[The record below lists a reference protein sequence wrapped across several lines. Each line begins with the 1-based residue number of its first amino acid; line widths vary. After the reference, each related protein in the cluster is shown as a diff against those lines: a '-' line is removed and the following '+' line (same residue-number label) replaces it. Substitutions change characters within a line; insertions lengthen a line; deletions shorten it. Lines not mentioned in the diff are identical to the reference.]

1 MPSSEFHNH
10 GRYLE
15 TRRVTLVG
23 AVVNIGLA
31 AVQLLGGFFSHSQ
44 ALIADGLHTLSDLTS
59 DFIVLLASREAHR
72 KADAEHPYGHGRIE
86 TLATSILGVL
96 LVAVAAG
103 IFFDNA
109 ERLITGDR
117 LPQPGPW
124 ALAFALLA
132 VVSKEGLFHYTMRV
146 ANKVGSSLLKANAWH
161 HRSDAISSLFVI
173 VGIALSLAGLNYFD
187 SIAALIV
194 ALMIGRM
201 GWGLLWQSSQELIDA
216 ALDEETVARIRE
228 AIMEVDGV
236 VSLHRLRTRR
246 SGSDAFADVHIQVPS
261 HVSVSEGH
269 QIAEAVRSAVTGSI
283 EEISD
288 VTVHTDPED
297 DDLAAPCKHL
307 PLRAELLTDL
317 QRRWKKVPLAEK
329 VDHVRLHY
337 LDGQVEVEVYF
348 PADINSSDLDHKD
361 ELKEA
366 IVSGGDIRSVKF
378 YTSQ

>member
-1 MPSSEFHNH
+1 MPHSEFQNH

-23 AVVNIGLA
+23 AMVNIGLA
-31 AVQLLGGFFSHSQ
+31 AVQLVGGFLSHSQ
-44 ALIADGLHTLSDLTS
+44 GLIADGLHTLSDLLS

-86 TLATSILGVL
+86 TLATSILGVIL
-96 LVAVAAG
+96 MAVAAG
-103 IFFDNA
+103 IFIDNGSRLISG
-109 ERLITGDR
+109 ERL
-117 LPQPGPW
+117 PNPGPW

-132 VVSKEGLFHYTMRV
+132 VLSKEGLYHYTMRV
-146 ANKVGSSLLKANAWH
+146 ANRIGSSLLKANAWH

-173 VGIALSLAGLNYFD
+173 LGIALSLAGFNYFD

-201 GWGLLWQSSQELIDA
+201 GWELLWQSSQELIDA
-216 ALDEETVARIRE
+216 ALDEETVEKIRQL
-228 AIMEVDGV
+228 ILDVDGV

-261 HVSVSEGH
+261 HISVSEGH
-269 QIAEAVRSAVTGSI
+269 QIAEAVRSAVTENI
-283 EEISD
+283 EEITD

-307 PLRAELLTDL
+307 PLRSELLTDL
-317 QRRWKKVPLAEK
+317 QERWKGLSLAEK
-329 VDHVRLHY
+329 IDHVRLHY
-337 LDGQVEVEVYF
+337 LDGKVEVEIYF
-348 PADINSSDLDHKD
+348 PPDID
-361 ELKEA
+361 ESEYAQREELVEA
-366 IVSGGDIRSVKF
+366 IMSQGSIRGVKF
-378 YTSQ
+378 YLTQ